1 MGPFVE
7 RSAVV
12 IARFPY
18 SDLSQTS
25 IRPAV
30 VLANAGRGDW
40 VLGQITRNPSGHDVA
55 IELTDD
61 SFAQG
66 SIRSVSYFRPG
77 KLFAGNESL
86 ITRAVARLKPE
97 VFNQLID
104 AVVDLLNQNRI
115 RR

>member
-12 IARFPY
+12 VARFPY
-18 SDLSQTS
+18 SDLSQAS

-30 VLANAGRGDW
+30 VLASAGHGDW
-40 VLGQITRNPSGHDVA
+40 VLGQITRNPLGHDVA
-55 IELTDD
+55 IELTDN

-66 SIRSVSYFRPG
+66 SLRSVSYFRPT
-77 KLFAGNESL
+77 KLFTGNESV
-86 ITRAVARLKPE
+86 ITKTVARLKPE
-97 VFNQLID
+97 VFNQLLDSII
-104 AVVDLLNQNRI
+104 ALVNQG